1 MQSELVVENLDHLGI
16 VAGIIDELGLVEQ
29 INERLGQD
37 PREKVSA
44 GVVLKAMILNG
55 LGFVS
60 GPLYLFE
67 TFFEGKAIDHL
78 LGEGVESTH
87 LNDDR
92 LGRVLD
98 GLYLSGLSETF
109 MLCCMKASQ
118 TVELECKS
126 VHLDSTSFSLSG
138 AYERGSEDWVVEGA
152 PVPMSITHGY
162 SRDHRPDLKQWMMN
176 LVCWDDGA
184 IPAFI
189 EMADGNQ
196 SDKARFGTLMQ
207 EFKQQWE
214 FDGLYVSDGALY
226 SADNLALLT
235 GLEWLTRVP
244 LTNKVASQLVEQLSE
259 DAFSCLDVEG
269 YRFATVCTQ
278 YGDIP
283 QRWFVIESEARL
295 SSDLKR
301 WRKTLE
307 ASERSAQSEWKKL
320 CSVSFACESD
330 AIKAAQRLSKQWSWH
345 RLEHL
350 SVEQHPHYAKPGKPK
365 ADAPPSHISY
375 HLKADIVQDSLA
387 VATRQRRAGRFIL
400 ATNRLTDEQ
409 LSPADGLK
417 TYKKQQGNERGF
429 GFLKDPLFFTSSVF
443 LKSPE
448 RIMALGLVM
457 GLCLLVYTLG
467 ERQLRQALAQA
478 QQTLPNQLGKPTQR
492 PTLRWIFQQ
501 FMAVHVVTL
510 NGVKQITNLTPLRQR
525 ILQFM
530 GAPCQTYYLMN

>member
-1 MQSELVVENLDHLGI
+1 
-16 VAGIIDELGLVEQ
+16 
-29 INERLGQD
+29 
-37 PREKVSA
+37 
-44 GVVLKAMILNG
+44 
-55 LGFVS
+55 
-60 GPLYLFE
+60 
-67 TFFEGKAIDHL
+67 
-78 LGEGVESTH
+78 
-87 LNDDR
+87 
-92 LGRVLD
+92 RVLD

-118 TVELECKS
+118 TVGLECKS
-126 VHLDSTSFSLSG
+126 AHLDSTSFSLSG

-152 PVPMSITHGY
+152 PVPISITHGY

-196 SDKARFGTLMQ
+196 SDKVRFGGLMQ
-207 EFKQQWE
+207 EFKQQWS

-244 LTNKVASQLVEQLSE
+244 LTNKVASTVVEELSE
-259 DAFSCLDVEG
+259 DDFIDLDVEG

-278 YGDIP
+278 YGEVP
-283 QRWFVIESEARL
+283 QRWFVIESEARWQ
-295 SSDLKR
+295 SDLKR
-301 WRKTLE
+301 WRKTLK
-307 ASERSAQSEWKKL
+307 ASERSAQLEWKTL
-320 CSVSFACESD
+320 CSVSFACEAD
-330 AIKAAQRLSKQWSWH
+330 AIKAAQRVSHTWSWH
-345 RLEHL
+345 RLEYL
-350 SVEQHPHYAKPGKPK
+350 SVEPHPHYDKPGKPK
-365 ADAPPSHISY
+365 ADAVPGHISY
-375 HLKADIVQDSLA
+375 HLKAEIVQDKRA
-387 VATRQRRAGRFIL
+387 VATRQQRAGRFIL
-400 ATNRLTDEQ
+400 ATNRLGDEH
-409 LSPADGLK
+409 LNPAEALA
-417 TYKKQQGNERGF
+417 TYKKQQGNVRIALPSAIRGF

-467 ERQLRQALAQA
+467 ERQLRQVLVQT

-501 FMAVHVVTL
+501 FMAVHLVTL

-525 ILQFM
+525 ILRFM
-530 GAPCQTYYLMN
+530 GASCQKYYLMT